1 MQTLQAGYYGA
12 PVDPAAV
19 TAHWRSEGYS
29 SHTMTDRAGQQWNDF
44 VHSTNELLTVIEGRL
59 RLIRDGESVEAGP
72 GDLVYI
78 PKRVPHS
85 VHNIAGT
92 DTTWMFGYD

>member
-1 MQTLQAGYYGA
+1 VQTLQTGFYAS
-12 PVDPAAV
+12 PVDPDAV

-29 SHTMTDRAGQQWNDF
+29 CHSMTDRPGQQWNDF
-44 VHSTNELLTVIEGRL
+44 THATNELLTVIEGKL
-59 RLIRDGESVEAGP
+59 RLILAGEIIEAGP

-78 PKRVPHS
+78 PKQVPHS

-92 DTTWMFGYD
+92 NTTWMFGYD